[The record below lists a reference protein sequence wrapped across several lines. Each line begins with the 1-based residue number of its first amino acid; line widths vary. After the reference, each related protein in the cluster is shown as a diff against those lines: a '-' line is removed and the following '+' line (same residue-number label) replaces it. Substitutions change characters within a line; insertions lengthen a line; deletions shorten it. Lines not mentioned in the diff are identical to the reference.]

1 MIEISEVG
9 FAILLLCAAVL
20 VMICFVKTI
29 SWLFDGSVKRQD
41 RERRIKAIEDKV
53 NLLSGSVNH
62 IGTSIYEIQR
72 DITLAKLDWNMTQ
85 KWAKDSNLL
94 LRQLLASVTPKQEQK
109 GSDDGSDKP
118 QGGDKAFVW

>member
-1 MIEISEVG
+1 MVEISKVG

-29 SWLFDGSVKRQD
+29 SWLFDRSVERQD

-109 GSDDGSDKP
+109 GAEDERDKP
-118 QGGDKAFVW
+118 